1 MEHNINGP
9 RHVEI
14 AGAGFAG
21 LTAAVAFAQRGWS
34 VRLHERAD
42 ELRTAGAGIYIY
54 ENGLRI
60 FEALGIYDRIVEGA
74 HPAYRREMR
83 DDNNR
88 IIHAIDY
95 AKMPG
100 SRVFSVV
107 RQRCIDALADAA
119 RAAGAEIV
127 TSSEVVSANP
137 AGELLL
143 AGGNGYEADL
153 VIAADGVNSRIRDAS
168 GLLKQRKRLVDGAI
182 RLLIDRTE
190 AERTSEEGRMYTEH
204 WSGTRRV
211 LYTPC
216 SDEDLYIAL
225 TMLNS
230 DAQAGQVPVDKAL
243 WRSSFPQLAGVIDRI
258 GDQGRWDPFEVVRLS
273 AWSKG
278 RLAIIGDAANALP
291 PNLGQGGGCA
301 MMNALSLAVIVSRF
315 DDVAA
320 GLREWERLER
330 PLTDHTQR
338 ISLLYGRPTNWPPKL
353 RAWAFG
359 FAGRNSWLLKQRLKT
374 ANHIP
379 TGT

>member
-1 MEHNINGP
+1 MGQGNAVAQRLAVDQRCAVVEHFFKQCLPDTHHSATFVLTTADGWVYRPSGITTDNEFFD
-9 RHVEI
+9 VDL
-14 AGAGFAG
+14 AG
-21 LTAAVAFAQRGWS
+21 LGIDLYF
-34 VRLHERAD
+34 H
-42 ELRTAGAGIYIY
+42 GAPANLPKHALGFQGRSMI
-54 ENGLRI
+54 GLRLVKTI
-60 FEALGIYDRIVEGA
+60 G
-74 HPAYRREMR
+74 
-83 DDNNR
+83 
-88 IIHAIDY
+88 
-95 AKMPG
+95 
-100 SRVFSVV
+100 
-107 RQRCIDALADAA
+107 
-119 RAAGAEIV
+119 
-127 TSSEVVSANP
+127 
-137 AGELLL
+137 GELKPGAAIMSHDQWCQRETLIAL
-143 AGGNGYEADL
+143 QHGPVVEPQIIGGAL
-153 VIAADGVNSRIRDAS
+153 QLS
-168 GLLKQRKRLVDGAI
+168 GGKIQYLFLQ
-182 RLLIDRTE
+182 LIDRTE
-190 AERTSEEGRMYTEH
+190 AKRTSEEGRMYAEH

-273 AWSKG
+273 AWSNG
-278 RLAIIGDAANALP
+278 RLTIIGDAANALP

-320 GLREWERLER
+320 GLRKWERLER